1 MTSWQWKQILARHGI
16 KLESLG
22 GKKNMKKKIIKI
34 PQNFP
39 KLHWMSVT
47 VAVLRLY
54 PNLLIAWIPSICL
67 QNYDNYYVS
76 TYDQWGL
83 SSESEISQRKQVQS
97 ITDPANLGCEMVP
110 FEFKKPGCHPEIME
124 TEFGYVTDLSQFIHL
139 RLVKNEKYNHEEIV

>member
-1 MTSWQWKQILARHGI
+1 
-16 KLESLG
+16 
-22 GKKNMKKKIIKI
+22 
-34 PQNFP
+34 
-39 KLHWMSVT
+39 MSVT

-76 TYDQWGL
+76 TDDQWGL

-110 FEFKKPGCHPEIME
+110 FEFKKPSCHPEIME
-124 TEFGYVTDLSQFIHL
+124 TEFGYVTDLSQFIHF

>member
-1 MTSWQWKQILARHGI
+1 MTSWQWKQTLARHGR

-22 GKKNMKKKIIKI
+22 GKKNMKKNHKNPK
-34 PQNFP
+34 NFP
-39 KLHWMSVT
+39 KLHYISVT

-76 TYDQWGL
+76 TDDQWGL

>member
-1 MTSWQWKQILARHGI
+1 MTSWQWKQTLARHGI

-22 GKKNMKKKIIKI
+22 GKKSMKKNHKNTPKFSKATLDII
-34 PQNFP
+34 
-39 KLHWMSVT
+39 T

-76 TYDQWGL
+76 TDDQWGL

-139 RLVKNEKYNHEEIV
+139 HLVKNEKYNHEEIV